1 MMNRY
6 ICIHGHFYQP
16 PRENPWLEEV
26 ELQDSAHPY
35 HDWNAR
41 ITAEC
46 YAPNAASRILGSDK
60 KVSRMVNNYASMSF
74 NFGPTLLSW
83 MERHAPEDY
92 QNILAAD
99 KESQARFSGHGS
111 ALAQVYNHMIMPL
124 ANARDEQTQVIWG
137 IRDFE
142 HRFGRKPA
150 GMWLAET
157 AVNTRTLEILAEH
170 GIGFTILAPHQA
182 AKVRK
187 LGEEKWT
194 PLKDAGVDP
203 QMAYVCVLP
212 SGKKIHLFFYDGPI
226 AREVAFADLLQSG
239 VNFANRLLGVFP
251 RDHNQPRLVH
261 IATDGETYGH
271 HHSFGDMALSYCLHH
286 VASQD
291 LAQVTIYGEYLE
303 KFPATHEV
311 QIVENTSWS
320 CAHGVER
327 WRSDCGCKIGSH
339 RGWHQKW
346 RGPLRQSL
354 DWLRDTLVPLYEEHM
369 RIFSDD
375 PWRIRDNYIAVILDR
390 DTQNVENFLKEHC
403 RQELNAQEKVKA
415 LKLLEL
421 QRHAMLMYTSCGW
434 FFDEISG
441 IEGVQILQYAD
452 RVLQLAQEL
461 FGEDLEGHFK
471 KMLESAPS
479 NIADLRNG
487 AAVYEKFV
495 VPARTDL
502 TGVGAHYA
510 VSAMFDEHTGGKKVY
525 CYTVR
530 EQVYD
535 LKQTDGRTFVIGR
548 LHVRS
553 DITWDEGS
561 VDFAVVPKEGHHLS
575 AAARTP
581 MTEEEFRDMH
591 QEMAK
596 AFASGDVEEMGR
608 LMEQYFGT
616 TKYALKY
623 LFRDEQKRIF
633 DAVIHSAMEE
643 FEAHFREIYEHYYPL
658 MQAKEEL
665 HIALPKALIACIEFI
680 LNRDLLDLFAREE
693 TDISALKRIAA
704 EVKRWAFEIDK
715 TKISFVAMQRIISLM
730 RGLEKDPLDTRLM
743 ESVDDI
749 LRALVPLNLNLDLWR
764 AQKTYLVIARQVS
777 AGSLPTPEPRW
788 LELFRKLGDHL
799 NVHSEQGEPSE
810 RSV

>member
-35 HDWNAR
+35 HDWNER
-41 ITAEC
+41 IAAEC
-46 YAPNAASRILGSDK
+46 YAPNAASRILGSGK

-99 KESQARFSGHGS
+99 KESQARFSSHG
-111 ALAQVYNHMIMPL
+111 AAIAQVYNHMIMPL
-124 ANARDEQTQVIWG
+124 ANARDERTQVLWG

-142 HRFGRKPA
+142 HRFGRKPE

-182 AKVRK
+182 ARVRK
-187 LGEEKWT
+187 IGEEKWT
-194 PLKDAGVDP
+194 PVKDAGVDP
-203 QMAYVCVLP
+203 QMAYVCPLP

-226 AREVAFADLLQSG
+226 AREVAFADLLESG

-251 RDHNQPRLVH
+251 RDQHHPRLVH

-286 VASQD
+286 IASQN

-311 QIVENTSWS
+311 QIAENTSWS

-327 WRSDCGCKIGSH
+327 WRSDCGCKIGGH

-346 RGPLRQSL
+346 RAPLRQAL
-354 DWLRDTLVPLYEEHM
+354 DWLRDTLAPFYEEHM
-369 RIFSDD
+369 RAFAAD
-375 PWRIRDNYIAVILDR
+375 PWAVRDSYIEVILDR
-390 DTQNVENFLKEHC
+390 DPQNVENFFKQNCRAELKAE
-403 RQELNAQEKVKA
+403 EKVKV
-415 LKLLEL
+415 LRLLEL

-441 IEGVQILQYAD
+441 IEGGQILQYAG
-452 RVLQLAQEL
+452 RGLQLAQEL
-461 FGEDLEGHFK
+461 FGEDFEGHFK
-471 KMLESAPS
+471 KILEAAPS
-479 NIADLRNG
+479 NIADLCNG

-510 VSAMFDEHTGGKKVY
+510 VSAMFDDHTGGKKVY

-548 LHVRS
+548 LYVRS
-553 DITWDEGS
+553 DITWEEGS
-561 VDFAVVPKEGHHLS
+561 VDFVVVPGEGQHLS
-575 AAARTP
+575 AAVRAS
-581 MTEEEFRDMH
+581 MSEEDFRDVH
-591 QEMAK
+591 QEMEK
-596 AFASGDVEEMGR
+596 VFTSGDVREIDR
-608 LMEQYFGT
+608 LTERHFGAT
-616 TKYALKY
+616 QYALKY

-633 DAVIHSAMEE
+633 DEVIHSAMEE
-643 FEAHFREIYEHYYPL
+643 FEEHFREIYEHYYPL
-658 MQAKEEL
+658 LQAKEEL
-665 HIALPKALIACIEFI
+665 HIALPKALNTCIEFI
-680 LNRDLLDLFAREE
+680 LNRDLLDLLAKEQ
-693 TDISALKRIAA
+693 TDIGALKRIAV

-715 TKISFVAMQRIISLM
+715 TRISFVAMQRIIFLM
-730 RGLEKDPLDTRLM
+730 RSLEKDPRDLRRM
-743 ESVDDI
+743 ESIDDI
-749 LRALVPLNLNLDLWR
+749 LRATAPLNLDLDLWR
-764 AQKTYLVIARQVS
+764 AQRSYLAIARQVFD
-777 AGSLPTPEPRW
+777 GSLPTPEPRW

-799 NVHSEQGEPSE
+799 HVHSEQSEHSE

>member
-1 MMNRY
+1 MNRY

-35 HDWNAR
+35 HDWNER
-41 ITAEC
+41 ITSEC
-46 YAPNAASRILGSDK
+46 YAPNAASRILGADK

-99 KESQARFSGHGS
+99 KESQKRFSGHGS
-111 ALAQVYNHMIMPL
+111 AMAQVYNHMIMPL
-124 ANARDEQTQVIWG
+124 ANARDERTQVLWG

-142 HRFGRKPA
+142 HRFGRKPE

-170 GIGFTILAPHQA
+170 GIGFTVLAPHQA

-187 LGEEKWT
+187 IGEEKWV

-203 QMAYVCVLP
+203 QMAYVCPLP
-212 SGKKIHLFFYDGPI
+212 SGRKIHLFFYDGPI
-226 AREVAFADLLQSG
+226 AREVAFADLLESG

-251 RDHNQPRLVH
+251 RDQHHPRLVH

-303 KFPATHEV
+303 KFPATHEA
-311 QIVENTSWS
+311 QIAEDTSWS

-327 WRSDCGCKIGSH
+327 WQSDCGCKIGGH

-346 RGPLRQSL
+346 RAPLRQAL
-354 DWLRDTLVPLYEEHM
+354 DWLRDTLAPFYEEHM
-369 RIFSDD
+369 RAFADD
-375 PWRIRDNYIAVILDR
+375 PWAVRDSYIEVILDR
-390 DTQNVENFLKEHC
+390 DPQNVEDFFKEHF
-403 RQELNAQEKVKA
+403 RQELKARGKVKA

-441 IEGVQILQYAD
+441 IEGVQILQYAG
-452 RVLQLAQEL
+452 RVLQLAREL
-461 FGEDLEGHFK
+461 FGEDFEGHFK
-471 KMLESAPS
+471 KMLEAAPS

-495 VPARTDL
+495 APAMTDL

-510 VSAMFDEHTGGKKVY
+510 VSAMFDDHTGGKKVY

-553 DITWDEGS
+553 DITREEGS
-561 VDFAVVPKEGHHLS
+561 VDFAVVPREGHHLS
-575 AAARTP
+575 AAACGAS
-581 MTEEEFRDMH
+581 MSEEEFRAMH
-591 QEMAK
+591 QEMDK
-596 AFASGDVEEMGR
+596 AFAGGDTGEIDR
-608 LMEQYFGT
+608 LMKHHFGT
-616 TKYALKY
+616 TRYALKY
-623 LFRDEQKRIF
+623 LFKDEQKRIF
-633 DAVIHSAMEE
+633 DEVIHSAMEE

-680 LNRDLLDLFAREE
+680 LNRDLQDLFAREQ
-693 TDISALKRIAA
+693 TDIGALKRIAV

-715 TKISFVAMQRIISLM
+715 TRISFVATQRIIFLM
-730 RGLEKDPLDTRLM
+730 RGLEKDPLDMRLM

-749 LRALVPLNLNLDLWR
+749 LRAVAPLNLNLDLWR
-764 AQKTYLVIARQVS
+764 AQRSYLAISRQVS
-777 AGSLPTPEPRW
+777 DGSLPTPEPRW

-799 NVHSEQGEPSE
+799 NVRSEQSEHSE

>member
-1 MMNRY
+1 MNRY

-26 ELQDSAHPY
+26 ELQDSAQPY
-35 HDWNAR
+35 HDWNER
-41 ITAEC
+41 IASEC
-46 YAPNAASRILGSDK
+46 YAPNAASRIMGPEK

-99 KESQARFSGHGS
+99 KQSQRQFSGHGS
-111 ALAQVYNHMIMPL
+111 AIAQVYNHMIMPL
-124 ANARDEQTQVIWG
+124 ASERDERTQVRWG
-137 IRDFE
+137 IKDFE
-142 HRFGRKPA
+142 HRFGRKPE

-170 GIGFTILAPHQA
+170 GIVFTILAPHQA

-187 LGEEKWT
+187 IGEEKWAS
-194 PLKDAGVDP
+194 LKDAAVDP
-203 QMAYVCVLP
+203 QMAYVCPLP

-226 AREVAFADLLQSG
+226 AQEVAFADLLKSG

-251 RDHNQPRLVH
+251 RGQHHSRLVH

-271 HHSFGDMALSYCLHH
+271 HHSFGEMGLAYCLHH
-286 VASQD
+286 VTSNE
-291 LAQVTIYGEYLE
+291 LARVTVYGEYLE

-320 CAHGVER
+320 CVHGVER
-327 WRSDCGCKIGSH
+327 WRSDCGCKIGTH

-346 RGPLRQSL
+346 RAPLRQSL

-369 RIFSDD
+369 STIADD
-375 PWRIRDNYIAVILDR
+375 PWRIRDNYIEVTLDR
-390 DTQNVENFLKEHC
+390 NVKNVENFFSENC
-403 RQELNAQEKVKA
+403 RKELNVQEKVKV

-421 QRHAMLMYTSCGW
+421 QRHAMFMYTSCGW

-441 IEGVQILQYAD
+441 IEGVQILQYAA
-452 RVLQLAQEL
+452 RVLQLAKEI
-461 FGEDLEGHFK
+461 FNEDLERHFK
-471 KMLESAPS
+471 TMLEAAPS

-487 AAVYEKFV
+487 AGAYEKFIAPV
-495 VPARTDL
+495 KTDL

-510 VSAMFDEHTGGKKVY
+510 VSAMFDDHTGGKKVY

-530 EQVYD
+530 EEVYD

-553 DITWDEGS
+553 DITWEEGS
-561 VDFAVVPKEGHHLS
+561 VDFVVVPKQGHHLN
-575 AAARTP
+575 AVARASMP
-581 MTEEEFRDMH
+581 EEEFRDVH
-591 QEMAK
+591 QEMEK
-596 AFASGDVEEMGR
+596 AFAAGDMTEIDR
-608 LMEQYFGT
+608 LTERHFGT
-616 TKYALKY
+616 TQYALKY

-633 DAVIHSAMEE
+633 DEVIHSAMEE

-658 MQAKEEL
+658 MEAREEL
-665 HIALPKALIACIEFI
+665 HIALPKALIACVEFI
-680 LNRDLLDLFAREE
+680 LNRDLQDLLTRAEM
-693 TDISALKRIAA
+693 DINALKRIAA
-704 EVKRWAFEIDK
+704 EVKRWSFEIDK
-715 TKISFVAMQRIISLM
+715 IRIGFAAMNRIIFLM
-730 RGLEKDPLDTRLM
+730 RELEKAPQDMRLM
-743 ESVDDI
+743 ESVADI
-749 LRALVPLNLNLDLWR
+749 VRALGPLNLNLDLWR
-764 AQKTYLVIARQVS
+764 AQRSYLAIARQLID
-777 AGSLPTPEPRW
+777 GKLPTPEPRW
-788 LELFRKLGDHL
+788 LELFRKLGDCLH
-799 NVHSEQGEPSE
+799 VQSEQHEHSKH
-810 RSV
+810 SV

>member
-35 HDWNAR
+35 HDWNER

-46 YAPNAASRILGSDK
+46 YAPNAASRIMGSDK

-111 ALAQVYNHMIMPL
+111 AIAQVYNHMIMPL
-124 ANARDEQTQVIWG
+124 ANARDERTQVLWG

-142 HRFGRKPA
+142 YRFGRKPE

-170 GIGFTILAPHQA
+170 GIRFTILAPHQA

-187 LGEEKWT
+187 IGDEKWT
-194 PLKDAGVDP
+194 PLKGTGVDP
-203 QMAYVCVLP
+203 QMAYVCPLP
-212 SGKKIHLFFYDGPI
+212 SGKKIQLFFYDGPI
-226 AREVAFADLLQSG
+226 AQEVAFADLLKSG
-239 VNFANRLLGVFP
+239 VDFANRLLGVFP
-251 RDHNQPRLVH
+251 RDQHHPQLVH

-271 HHSFGDMALSYCLHH
+271 HHSFGEMGLAYCLHH
-286 VASQD
+286 VASND
-291 LAQVTIYGEYLE
+291 LARVTIYGEYLE
-303 KFPATHEV
+303 KFPATHEI

-346 RGPLRQSL
+346 RAPLRQSL
-354 DWLRDTLVPLYEEHM
+354 DWLRDTLLPHYEEHM
-369 RIFSDD
+369 SALAHD
-375 PWRIRDNYIAVILDR
+375 PWQIRDNYIEVVLNR
-390 DTQNVENFLKEHC
+390 GTQNVEDFFRQNC
-403 RQELNAQEKVKA
+403 RKGLDAREKVKA

-441 IEGVQILQYAD
+441 IEGVQILQYAG
-452 RVLQLAQEL
+452 RVLQLAKEL
-461 FGEDLEGHFK
+461 FGEDIEGHFK
-471 KMLESAPS
+471 KMLEAAPS
-479 NIADLRNG
+479 NIPDLRNG
-487 AAVYEKFV
+487 AGAYEKFV
-495 VPARTDL
+495 APARTDL

-510 VSAMFDEHTGGKKVY
+510 VSAMFDDHTGGKKVY
-525 CYTVR
+525 CYTIR

-553 DITWDEGS
+553 DITWEEGS
-561 VDFAVVPKEGHHLS
+561 VDFAVVPREGHHLS
-575 AAARTP
+575 AAARASTS
-581 MTEEEFRDMH
+581 EEEFRVVH
-591 QEMAK
+591 QEMDQ
-596 AFASGDVEEMGR
+596 AFANGDVLEITR
-608 LMEQYFGT
+608 LMEHHFGAT
-616 TKYALKY
+616 RYALKY

-633 DAVIHSAMEE
+633 DEIIHSAMEE
-643 FEAHFREIYEHYYPL
+643 FEAHFREVYEHYYPL
-658 MQAKEEL
+658 MEAREEL
-665 HIALPKALIACIEFI
+665 HIALPKALNACIEFI
-680 LNRDLLDLFAREE
+680 LNRDLLDLLAREE
-693 TDISALKRIAA
+693 TDINALKRIAA
-704 EVKRWAFEIDK
+704 EVKRWSFEIDK
-715 TKISFVAMQRIISLM
+715 TGIGFVAMRRVIFLM
-730 RGLEKDPLDTRLM
+730 RDLEKDPRDTRLM
-743 ESVDDI
+743 GSVNDI
-749 LRALVPLNLNLDLWR
+749 LRALAPLDLDLDLWR
-764 AQKTYLVIARQVS
+764 AQRSYLAIGRQVVE
-777 AGSLPTPEPRW
+777 GRLPTPEPRW

-799 NVHSEQGEPSE
+799 RVQSEQSEHSE

>member
-1 MMNRY
+1 MNRY

-35 HDWNAR
+35 HDWNER
-41 ITAEC
+41 ITSEC
-46 YAPNAASRILGSDK
+46 YAPNAASRILGPDK

-99 KESQARFSGHGS
+99 KESQTRFSGHGS
-111 ALAQVYNHMIMPL
+111 AIAQVYNHMIMPL
-124 ANARDEQTQVIWG
+124 ANVRDERTQVLWG

-142 HRFGRKPA
+142 HRFGRKPE

-182 AKVRK
+182 ARVRK
-187 LGEEKWT
+187 IGEEKWT
-194 PLKDAGVDP
+194 PVKDAGVDP
-203 QMAYVCVLP
+203 QMAYVCPLP

-226 AREVAFADLLQSG
+226 AREVAFADLLESG

-251 RDHNQPRLVH
+251 RDQHHPRLVH
-261 IATDGETYGH
+261 VATDGETYGH

-286 VASQD
+286 IASQN
-291 LAQVTIYGEYLE
+291 LARVTIYGEYLE
-303 KFPATHEV
+303 RFPAAHEV

-327 WRSDCGCKIGSH
+327 WRSDCGCKIGGH

-346 RGPLRQSL
+346 RAPLRQSL
-354 DWLRDTLVPLYEEHM
+354 DWLRDTLAPLYEGHM
-369 RIFSDD
+369 SAFSGD
-375 PWRIRDNYIAVILDR
+375 PWQARDNYIEVVLDR
-390 DTQNVENFLKEHC
+390 GTDNVENFLRENF
-403 RQELNAQEKVKA
+403 RQKLSAGEEVKV

-421 QRHAMLMYTSCGW
+421 QRYAMLMYTSCGW

-441 IEGVQILQYAD
+441 IEGVQILQYAG
-452 RVLQLAQEL
+452 RALQLAREL
-461 FGEDLEGHFK
+461 FGKDFEGHFK
-471 KMLESAPS
+471 KMLEAAPS

-487 AAVYEKFV
+487 AAAYEKFV
-495 VPARTDL
+495 APAVTDL

-510 VSAMFDEHTGGKKVY
+510 VSAMFDDHTGGKKVY

-530 EQVYD
+530 EEIYD
-535 LKQTDGRTFVIGR
+535 LKQEDGRTFVIGR

-553 DITWDEGS
+553 DITREEGS
-561 VDFAVVPKEGHHLS
+561 VDFAVVPRDGHHLN
-575 AAARTP
+575 AAVRVS
-581 MTEEEFRDMH
+581 MSEEDFRGVH
-591 QEMAK
+591 QEMER
-596 AFASGDVEEMGR
+596 AFAKGDVKEIDR
-608 LMEQYFGT
+608 LTERHFGAT
-616 TKYALKY
+616 QYALKY

-633 DAVIHSAMEE
+633 DEVIHSAMEE
-643 FEAHFREIYEHYYPL
+643 FEDHFREIYEHYYPL
-658 MQAKEEL
+658 LQAKEEL

-680 LNRDLLDLFAREE
+680 LNRDLLDLFAREQ
-693 TDISALKRIAA
+693 TDISALKRIAV

-715 TKISFVAMQRIISLM
+715 TRISFVATRRIISLM
-730 RGLEKDPLDTRLM
+730 RGLEKDPRDMRLM

-749 LRALVPLNLNLDLWR
+749 LRAVAPLNLDLDLWR
-764 AQKTYLVIARQVS
+764 AQRLYLAIARQVS
-777 AGSLPTPEPRW
+777 GGSLPTPEPRW
-788 LELFRKLGDHL
+788 LNFFHKLGDHL
-799 NVHSEQGEPSE
+799 NVQSEQGEHSG